1 MCWLSDYF
9 SRFVNIFL
17 CYFFSKAVFKRL
29 RSIEKP
35 YKNISKW
42 ETKSS
47 WKGNVRKYLFI
58 LPIFSPGAGS
68 NVYKR
73 NIFATIRLW
82 LFSANIDE
90 IEVCTKKFDQLFK
103 KLTCSSS
110 YIIKKWA
117 LFVWLINYLAIGIFC
132 MTKLLC
138 IRKTSLKT
146 KFMKTLKRK
155 SILMCI
161 FSKVDT

>member
-90 IEVCTKKFDQLFK
+90 NEVCIKKFDQLFK

-155 SILMCI
+155 SILVCI

>member
-90 IEVCTKKFDQLFK
+90 NEVCTKKFDQLFK

-138 IRKTSLKT
+138 TRKTSLKT

-155 SILMCI
+155 SILVCI
-161 FSKVDT
+161 FSKIDT

>member
-90 IEVCTKKFDQLFK
+90 NEVCTKKFDQLFK

-155 SILMCI
+155 SILVCI

>member
-29 RSIEKP
+29 CNTKKP
-35 YKNISKW
+35 YKNIKW

-68 NVYKR
+68 NVYVR

-82 LFSANIDE
+82 SFSTNIDE
-90 IEVCTKKFDQLFK
+90 NEVCAKKFDQLFK
-103 KLTCSSS
+103 KFTRSSS
-110 YIIKKWA
+110 YVMKKWA
-117 LFVWLINYLAIGIFC
+117 LFVWLINYFAIGIFC

-146 KFMKTLKRK
+146 KIMKTLKRK
-155 SILMCI
+155 SSLVCI